1 MREENDTWTPRK
13 LTREAARAEQRVY
26 WSTKSIA
33 ERLRAMSAL
42 TRRLYA
48 MRGINLNDFKAD
60 FTVSRVLRR
69 KG

>member
-33 ERLRAMSAL
+33 ERLRAIV
-42 TRRLYA
+42 
-48 MRGINLNDFKAD
+48 GAD
-60 FTVSRVLRR
+60 PAPVCDAGNQSQ
-69 KG
+69 